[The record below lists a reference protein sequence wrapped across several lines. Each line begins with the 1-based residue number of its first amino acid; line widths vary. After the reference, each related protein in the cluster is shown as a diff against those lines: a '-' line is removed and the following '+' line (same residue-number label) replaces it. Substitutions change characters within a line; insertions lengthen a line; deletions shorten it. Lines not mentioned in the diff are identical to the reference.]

1 MKRIFWIVLI
11 FSISPFVFSEEKRI
25 NASDNDKLQDSFFEV
40 LTSLDAYRQQQF
52 ASSMA
57 TIGVV
62 LSQKLGE
69 QKSHEEYVK
78 LVHGKTANEIIALA
92 KSMSPQVRGMA
103 ERVNGTS
110 MEAFNKSTGQILI
123 TLPLDRQRAFSAAL
137 AKIIYDAEK
146 KKIKR
151 EDMAKSL
158 NGMSATDVIAYAR
171 SIDAPFPSD
180 DQTEFSIAP
189 MTKEE
194 MKKHNLPVEEEKEN
208 PLSQSLVPRG
218 N

>member
-1 MKRIFWIVLI
+1 MKRILSVILVLLTST
-11 FSISPFVFSEEKRI
+11 FLHSTEKKI
-25 NASDNDKLQDSFFEV
+25 DASNNEKLQDSFFEV
-40 LTSLDAYRQQQF
+40 LSSLDSYKQQQF

-62 LSQKLGE
+62 LSQKYGE
-69 QKSHEEYVK
+69 QNAHGEYIK
-78 LVHGKTANEIIALA
+78 LVNGKTANEIIALA

-103 ERVNGTS
+103 KKIDGTS
-110 MEAFNKSTGQILI
+110 MDAFNKSTGQILI

-151 EDMAKSL
+151 EEMAKSL
-158 NGMSATDVIAYAR
+158 DGMNSDEVIAHAR

-180 DQTEFSIAP
+180 DQTEFTIAP

-194 MKKHNLPVEEEKEN
+194 MKKHNLPVKEEKEI
-208 PLSQSLVPRG
+208 PMSQSLVPRG